1 MSTPRSTKG
10 SPGGNGPSVGQKLE
24 GKFIVFDGLDG
35 CGKSTQL
42 YMLEQYL
49 VGKLPMLKT
58 RDPGG
63 TPAGECIREMILSGK
78 YGQLALTCELLLFM
92 ASRAQLIHE
101 LISPAL
107 GEGKAVLCDRFLS
120 ATCAY
125 QGAGGADIHDILAL
139 GDVTVGPCWPDLTV
153 IIDVPVEVGLARLG
167 DLFLGQGLD
176 AMECRPMEF
185 HQQVRKIFL
194 QLPQLYPKPM
204 VIVDGQD
211 QPAAVHQAILETI
224 KTTDF

>member
-1 MSTPRSTKG
+1 MSTARNIKG
-10 SPGGNGPSVGQKLE
+10 CPGAGGSAIADKLQ

-42 YMLEQYL
+42 YMLEQCL
-49 VGKLPMLKT
+49 GDKLPMLKT

-63 TPAGECIREMILSGK
+63 TPVGECIREIILSGK
-78 YGQLALTCELLLFM
+78 YGQLSLTCELLLFM
-92 ASRAQLIHE
+92 ASRAQMVHE

-107 GEGKAVLCDRFLS
+107 GEGKTVLCDRFLS

-125 QGAGGADIHDILAL
+125 QGAGGADVHDILAL
-139 GDVTVGPCWPDLTV
+139 SDVTVGACWPDLTV

-167 DLFLGQGLD
+167 DLFVGQGLD
-176 AMECRPMEF
+176 AMESRPMEF

-194 QLPQLYPKPM
+194 QLPGLYPRPV
-204 VIVDGQD
+204 VIIDGQD
-211 QPAAVHQAILETI
+211 KLEAVHEAILRTI
-224 KTTDF
+224 KMTDF